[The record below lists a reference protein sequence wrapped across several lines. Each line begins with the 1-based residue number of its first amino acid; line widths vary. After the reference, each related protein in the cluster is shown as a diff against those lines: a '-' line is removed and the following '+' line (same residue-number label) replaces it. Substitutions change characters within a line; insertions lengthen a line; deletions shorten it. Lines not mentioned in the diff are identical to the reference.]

1 MNANHALTADW
12 LREALVRHDPL
23 GAWAPAGTRSSD
35 YAREAEEAV
44 SGMRRILGVG
54 HIWTIVAD
62 AIDGLHPGFYRA
74 ARADQGELQGRLS
87 NVSREA
93 WDRQGGPFLA
103 ARPALQPLEAPPP
116 PAPPVPELIADSDT
130 LTQWLRELELGLE
143 AESDQADRSART
155 AAKGLREVLPGL
167 VTAYLAAT
175 ESQRE
180 EARLAFS
187 RFRRVLHELGGFAAQ
202 QLAEVTGTQGE
213 LALRRALLTESLLD
227 LCLDW
232 RDELLLLRD
241 LRQRSR
247 AAGLLFDELVA
258 EAAACSSTRTAKFL
272 LGVVDEAA
280 G

>member
-1 MNANHALTADW
+1 
-12 LREALVRHDPL
+12 
-23 GAWAPAGTRSSD
+23 
-35 YAREAEEAV
+35 
-44 SGMRRILGVG
+44 MRRILGVG

-62 AIDGLHPGFYRA
+62 AIDGLHPGFYRE
-74 ARADQGELQGRLS
+74 ARADQGELRGRLS

-116 PAPPVPELIADSDT
+116 PAPPVSELIADSDT

-167 VTAYLAAT
+167 VTAYLAAS

-202 QLAEVTGTQGE
+202 QVAEVTGTQGE

-258 EAAACSSTRTAKFL
+258 EAAACSSTRTARFL
-272 LGVVDEAA
+272 LGVVAETA

>member
-1 MNANHALTADW
+1 MNANHALAADW

-35 YAREAEEAV
+35 YAREAEDAV
-44 SGMRRILGVG
+44 SGMQRILGVG

-62 AIDGLHPGFYRA
+62 AIDGHHRGFYRA
-74 ARADQGELQGRLS
+74 AHADQGELRRRLS
-87 NVSREA
+87 SVSREA

-103 ARPALQPLEAPPP
+103 ARPALRALEKRPPP
-116 PAPPVPELIADSDT
+116 TPPVPALIADGDT
-130 LTQWLRELELGLE
+130 LTRWLREIELRLE
-143 AESDQADRSART
+143 AESDQTDWSART
-155 AAKGLREVLPGL
+155 AARGLREMLPEL
-167 VTAYLAAT
+167 VTAYLAA
-175 ESQRE
+175 SMRQRE

-187 RFRRVLHELGGFAAQ
+187 RFHRVRHQLGGFAAQ
-202 QLAEVTGTQGE
+202 QLADVRGEQGE

-227 LCLDW
+227 LGFDW

-247 AAGLLFDELVA
+247 AAGLPFDELVA
-258 EAAACSSTRTAKFL
+258 EAAACSSAPTADFL
-272 LGVVDEAA
+272 LGVVGETP